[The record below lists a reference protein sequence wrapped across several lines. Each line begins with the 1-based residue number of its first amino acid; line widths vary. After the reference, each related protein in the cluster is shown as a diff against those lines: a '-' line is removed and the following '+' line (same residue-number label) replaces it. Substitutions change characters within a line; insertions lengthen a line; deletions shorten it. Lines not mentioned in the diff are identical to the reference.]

1 MSPKRSERIVE
12 VLLPLMIPL
21 QISGAQAPPP
31 PPPLSLGGGPEDLGA
46 FLYWIMNQPK
56 RKRRTRRAILSRK
69 LKRIANILDA
79 LDAVRTLQ
87 LAREI
92 GQFS

>member
-1 MSPKRSERIVE
+1 
-12 VLLPLMIPL
+12 MIPL
-21 QISGAQAPPP
+21 QTSGARPPP
-31 PPPLSLGGGPEDLGA
+31 PAPSLGGGPEDIGA

-56 RKRRTRRAILSRK
+56 RKRRTRRVVLSWK
-69 LKRIANILDA
+69 LKRMANILDA

-92 GQFS
+92 RQFS